1 MTPVF
6 FPDTTEFRKW
16 LETNH
21 RTEEELLVG
30 YYKVGTKK
38 PSMNWSE
45 SVDEALCFGWID
57 GIRKSIDGESYCNRF
72 MPRNPKSNW
81 SALNIKKVEE
91 LIRSGKMTPA
101 GLEAYEKR
109 SEARSGIYSYENRP
123 EKLMPEMEARFKE
136 NGVAWNFFSSKP
148 TSYQKTMVYWV
159 MSAKQESTRISRL
172 NKLIEASKLGK
183 RLF

>member
-57 GIRKSIDGESYCNRF
+57 GVRKSIDGESYATGLR
-72 MPRNPKSNW
+72 P
-81 SALNIKKVEE
+81 A
-91 LIRSGKMTPA
+91 IRKAT
-101 GLEAYEKR
+101 
-109 SEARSGIYSYENRP
+109 
-123 EKLMPEMEARFKE
+123 
-136 NGVAWNFFSSKP
+136 GVH
-148 TSYQKTMVYWV
+148 
-159 MSAKQESTRISRL
+159 
-172 NKLIEASKLGK
+172 
-183 RLF
+183 